1 MLRAHRVAAVLT
13 TAGCALAI
21 AACGSDGETDAPDDS
36 PAAAKRSP
44 ATGSPVVL
52 GALDVPNQP
61 EFTDGVKAAVQY
73 LNEAG
78 GGLAGHRIELKTCSA
93 NQTPQ
98 QSIKCAN
105 ELVRDGS
112 VAVIIGEDVSADSA
126 FPIYERAGVPVISER
141 IVTNQLLVNPV
152 AIALGPGIPATLAA
166 FAKYAKDELGAKR
179 AVSLQPAGTP
189 QDLLDQLVGGP
200 LNAAGIE
207 DDYAFFSPDKPN
219 YDATFAA
226 VAQKDPDVVVVNID
240 DNNQCAPAMKSAR
253 SVGADFR
260 LFQITCSD
268 DEVFEAA
275 GALTDGVVFYGPL
288 DSVVGVDSP
297 DTQLFAHIM
306 DTYGSAGV
314 GFQSAVAVS
323 SVMTLAR
330 VMEKDKADVTSESIR
345 AAFKQARNTSIFM
358 GPPLECGVSKA
369 FPALCTLS
377 LRFFTGKGGEK
388 TPLTEWMSGAE
399 YLPQS

>member
-1 MLRAHRVAAVLT
+1 MKRSMALLAAAICAVAL
-13 TAGCALAI
+13 
-21 AACGSDGETDAPDDS
+21 AACGSDEDS
-36 PAAAKRSP
+36 DSAEEASVTTKSNK
-44 ATGSPVVL
+44 ATGSPIVL

-61 EFTDGVKAAVQY
+61 QFTDGVKATVEY
-73 LNEAG
+73 LNAEA

-98 QSIKCAN
+98 QGIKCAN
-105 ELVRDGS
+105 ELVRDGA
-112 VAVIIGEDVSADSA
+112 VAVIIGEDVSVDSA

-141 IVTNQLLVNPV
+141 IVTNQMLVNPV
-152 AIALGPGIPATLAA
+152 AVSLGPGIPATLAA
-166 FAKYAKDELGAKR
+166 FAKYARDEYDAER

-189 QDLLDQLVGGP
+189 QSLLDQLVGGP
-200 LNAAGIE
+200 LKAAGIQA
-207 DDYAFFSPDKPN
+207 DYAFFNPEKSN

-226 VAQKDPDVVVVNID
+226 IAQKDPDVVIVNID

-253 SVGADFR
+253 SVGADFKV
-260 LFQITCSD
+260 FQITCSD

-288 DSVVGVDSP
+288 DAVTGEGSP
-297 DTQLFAHIM
+297 DVELYDHIM
-306 DTYGSAGV
+306 DTYGSAGT

-330 VMEKDKADVTSESIR
+330 LMESQNGGEITKKSILD
-345 AAFKQARNTSIFM
+345 AFKDAKGEEIFM

-377 LRFFTGKGGEK
+377 LRFFTGENGQK
-388 TPLTEWMSGAE
+388 TPLTDWLSGAE